1 MREAQYTLEDAAVR
15 FGRSKL
21 WLAVSIVPS
30 LAMLAIGLKLG
41 VLLFLFPLPVAIGFL
56 ARGTQRARVVASRE
70 GVRIGERLVPRADLS
85 AALVRHER
93 DTTYVELRGRREI
106 DIEVANNVEAD
117 ALVRALGLDAASTT
131 VDVAVSVPPDPLA
144 STAVLMASTGLA
156 FYLAMIGLGGLAA
169 ITGVVGV
176 AIVIVGM
183 GRATLCIGADG
194 IVFRRAWGAARF
206 VSHDDIVAVDVEG
219 AAMIVREGSGR
230 ETRVTVR
237 EQTREGD
244 DQARAIA
251 RRIVQARQAHR
262 ESGVAPELTVALD
275 RGARTTREWIAEL
288 RKLGAGAASTFRTLG
303 VVREQLVAL
312 VESTSASAKDRV
324 AALAAL
330 RGAMH
335 ADEEKRV
342 RVAVDR
348 IAAPDVRQQMVRVL
362 DARDDEELEEQ
373 LERFGERADT

>member
-1 MREAQYTLEDAAVR
+1 VTQAQYTLEETAVR

-21 WLAVSIVPS
+21 QLALAIVPS
-30 LAMLAIGLKLG
+30 LAMLVIGLKMG
-41 VLLFLFPLPVAIGFL
+41 VLFFLFPLPVAIGFL
-56 ARGTQRARVVASRE
+56 SRGTQRARVVASSE
-70 GVRIGERLVPRADLS
+70 GVRVGERLIPRADLS

-144 STAVLMASTGLA
+144 TAAVLIGSIGLA
-156 FYLAMIGLGGLAA
+156 FYFAMVGLAGLAA
-169 ITGVVGV
+169 ITGVAGV
-176 AIVIVGM
+176 AIVVVALS
-183 GRATLCIGADG
+183 RATLCIGADG

-206 VSHDDIVAVDVEG
+206 VSHDDVVAVDVEG
-219 AAMIVREGSGR
+219 AAMVVREGSGR

-237 EQTREGD
+237 EQSREGD

-330 RGAMH
+330 RDSMH

-373 LERFGERADT
+373 LERFGERADP